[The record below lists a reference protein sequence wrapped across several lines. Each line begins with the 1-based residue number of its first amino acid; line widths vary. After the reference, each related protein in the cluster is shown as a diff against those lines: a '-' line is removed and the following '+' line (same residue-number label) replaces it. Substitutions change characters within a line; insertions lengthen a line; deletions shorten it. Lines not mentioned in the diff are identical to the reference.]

1 MNQTMSPL
9 SVISPEAK
17 IAEDVKIGPFCVIHG
32 EVEIGKGSVI
42 ESHVEIFDGVRIG
55 ENCHISNGASLS
67 GNVGRLEFWT
77 NYASH
82 KGNLIIG
89 DNVHMESNCTMH
101 GEVHIGKNSWF
112 GSNVVVHHGARI
124 GNNCKIASGAIIAS
138 IPQDLK
144 FEGEESTLSIGDN
157 TVIREFATLN
167 RGTNHRGATIIGKDC
182 LIMAYVHVAHDCVI
196 GNNVILVNGVN
207 MAGHVEI
214 DDFAIIS
221 GSTIIHQFVRI
232 GKHVMVSGGS
242 LVGRDIPPYIIA
254 ARYPVQYEGVNRV
267 GLSRRGFSSAQIDN
281 MQDAY
286 RILFRSGA
294 NFTNAVATIRANVP
308 DSIEKDE
315 ILLFLSNAK
324 RGLIKGG
331 IEKEI
336 E

>member
-1 MNQTMSPL
+1 MNQVMSPL

-17 IAEDVKIGPFCVIHG
+17 IAEDVKIGPFCVIH
-32 EVEIGKGSVI
+32 EDVEIGKGTVI
-42 ESHVEIFDGVRIG
+42 ESHVEIHSGVRIG

-67 GNVGRLEFWT
+67 GNAGRLEFWT
-77 NYASH
+77 NYATH
-82 KGNLIIG
+82 QGNLIIG
-89 DNVHMESNCTMH
+89 DNVHIESHCSMH
-101 GEVHIGKNSWF
+101 GEIHIGQGCWF

-124 GNNCKIASGAIIAS
+124 GNRCKIASGAIISS

-144 FEGEESTLSIGDN
+144 FEGEESTLTIGDN

-167 RGTNHRGATIIGKDC
+167 RGTKSSGTTIIGESC
-182 LIMAYVHVAHDCVI
+182 LIMAYVHVAHDCII
-196 GNNVILVNGVN
+196 GNNVILVNSVN
-207 MAGHVEI
+207 MAGHVQI

-221 GSTIIHQFVRI
+221 GGTIIHQFVRI

-254 ARYPVQYEGVNRV
+254 ARYPVQYEGVNKV

-286 RILFRSGA
+286 RILFRSGH
-294 NFTNAVATIRANVP
+294 NFSNALAAIKANVQ

-315 ILLFLSNAK
+315 ILLFLSNAT
-324 RGLIKGG
+324 RGIIKGG
-331 IEKEI
+331 KEKE
-336 E
+336 EE